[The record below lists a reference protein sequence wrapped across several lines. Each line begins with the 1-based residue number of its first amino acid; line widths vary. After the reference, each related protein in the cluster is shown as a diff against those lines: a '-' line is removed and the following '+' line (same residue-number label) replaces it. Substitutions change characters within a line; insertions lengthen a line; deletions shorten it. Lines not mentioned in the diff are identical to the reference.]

1 MMTFSKKLIFVITL
15 GFFSLVGQ
23 AQAAGLGV
31 VFEATPLF
39 SEAKIMPG
47 DSVARTITVT
57 NSNVE
62 AEDIEIE
69 AINVFSSGLASVI
82 SLSVTAPGDSYFSGS
97 LEDFFTSSPLALGSL
112 SGGSSRTY
120 TFTASL
126 PAGTGNA
133 LMLKNVGFDLVI
145 GFVGGEQVIDN
156 PGVRRSGG
164 GGSGG
169 IPKLR
174 LYNEQVADVSV
185 ASSSAV
191 VSWNSNL
198 PSSSYLVCGKVSE
211 GPFVLSAVAPLF
223 GYQFAVPEV
232 DTKIKNHSLVVS
244 DLDLVDYECR
254 PAGRLTDTGSFTVGQ
269 PVSFGFPGP
278 LVAGAS
284 TSTVP
289 SDIEKAP
296 EEEAWL
302 GRVLGDQITKLPL
315 GGLSLGNGGIFTF
328 KLFWLG
334 LFTTLLLFG
343 LIMAV
348 RRKKIG

>member
-1 MMTFSKKLIFVITL
+1 MINFSKKIILLATL
-15 GFFSLVGQ
+15 GFFSVFGQ
-23 AQAAGLGV
+23 VNAAGLEV

-57 NSNVE
+57 NNNVE
-62 AEDIEIE
+62 PEDIEIE
-69 AINVFSSGLASVI
+69 AVNVFSSGLASV
-82 SLSVTAPGDSYFSGS
+82 LNLTVTAPGDTYFSDS
-97 LEDFFTSSPLALGSL
+97 LEDFFTTSPLALGSL
-112 SGGSSRTY
+112 AGASSRTY
-120 TFTASL
+120 TFTVSL
-126 PAGTGNA
+126 PEGTGNA

-156 PGVRRSGG
+156 PAGRSGG
-164 GGSGG
+164 GGNGG

-174 LYNEQVADVSV
+174 LFNEQVANVSV

-198 PSSSYLVCGKVSE
+198 PASSYLVCGKVSA
-211 GPFVLSAVAPLF
+211 GPFILTTNAPLF
-223 GYQFAVPEV
+223 GYQFSVPEV
-232 DTKIKNHSLVVS
+232 NTKIKNHSLLLTG
-244 DLDLVDYECR
+244 LDLADYECR
-254 PAGRLTDTGSFTVGQ
+254 PAGRLSRNGLFTVGQ
-269 PVSFGFPGP
+269 PVKFGFPGS

-284 TSTVP
+284 TSTILSVV
-289 SDIEKAP
+289 EKAP

-315 GGLSLGNGGIFTF
+315 GGLSLGNGGMFTP

-334 LFTTLLLFG
+334 LISLLLLFG
-343 LIMAV
+343 LIIAS
-348 RRKKIG
+348 RRKKSG

>member
-1 MMTFSKKLIFVITL
+1 MINFSKKIILTTLL
-15 GFFSLVGQ
+15 GFFSFVGQ
-23 AQAAGLGV
+23 IQAAGLDV

-47 DSVARTITVT
+47 DSVSRTITVT
-57 NSNVE
+57 NSNIE
-62 AEDIEIE
+62 PEDIEIE

-82 SLSVTAPGDSYFSGS
+82 NLSVTAPGDSYFSGS
-97 LEDFFTSSPLALGSL
+97 LENFFTTSPLALGSL
-112 SGGSSRTY
+112 AGDSSRTY

-126 PAGTGNA
+126 PEGTGNA

-145 GFVGGEQVIDN
+145 GFVGGDQVIDN

-198 PSSSYLVCGKVSE
+198 PASSYLVCGKVSD
-211 GPFVLSAVAPLF
+211 GPFILSADAPLF

-232 DTKIKNHSLVVS
+232 DTKIKNHSLLLTE
-244 DLDLVDYECR
+244 LDLVDYECR

-278 LVAGAS
+278 LVAGAV

-289 SDIEKAP
+289 SVIEKVP
-296 EEEAWL
+296 PEEAWL

-315 GGLSLGNGGIFTF
+315 GGISLGNGGIFTS
-328 KLFWLG
+328 KLFWFG
-334 LFTTLLLFG
+334 LFTLILLFG
-343 LIMAV
+343 LIMSV
-348 RRKKIG
+348 RKKSS